1 MILLL
6 GFISEILRSFYF
18 LLLLQY
24 KVCKVTF
31 VLNVFSHTSMKYD
44 NIIIMFYR
52 QKLSQEYSQQFLTL
66 FQQWE
71 TDIQNSKKQEE
82 KLAVSIMLRII
93 INLFNQVSSGNGE
106 PSLVGDLQNLA
117 RFHDPLLALCFG
129 PGDWKTR
136 EV

>member
-1 MILLL
+1 
-6 GFISEILRSFYF
+6 
-18 LLLLQY
+18 
-24 KVCKVTF
+24 
-31 VLNVFSHTSMKYD
+31 MKYD

-71 TDIQNSKKQEE
+71 TDIQNSEKQEE

-106 PSLVGDLQNLA
+106 PTLVGD
-117 RFHDPLLALCFG
+117 P
-129 PGDWKTR
+129 
-136 EV
+136 